1 MTAKEA
7 YRKLMSKVI
16 TGRVSKCHEYDTM
29 FVFQLVPKA
38 LLLSNAKS
46 TPLDALMSVDK
57 STGEVT
63 DFKPF
68 YISIDEYERGVEIP
82 ESDYV
87 R

>member
-7 YRKLMSKVI
+7 YKKLMSKVI
-16 TGRVSKCHEYDTM
+16 TGRVAKCHEYDSV

-38 LLLSNAKS
+38 LLLTNTKS
-46 TPLDALMSVDK
+46 TPLDVLMSVDK
-57 STGEVT
+57 NTGEVM

-68 YISIDEYERGVEIP
+68 YITIDEYERGIEIP

>member
-7 YRKLMSKVI
+7 YKKLISKVI
-16 TGRVSKCHEYDTM
+16 TGRVVKCHEYDTM
-29 FVFQLVPKA
+29 FVFQLMPKA
-38 LLLSNAKS
+38 LLLSNTKS

-57 STGEVT
+57 NTGEVM

-68 YISIDEYERGVEIP
+68 YISLDEYERGVEIP
-82 ESDYV
+82 ESEYA

>member
-7 YRKLMSKVI
+7 YKKLMNRVI
-16 TGRVSKCHEYDTM
+16 TGRVSKCYEYDTM

-38 LLLSNAKS
+38 LLLTNTKS
-46 TPLDALMSVDK
+46 TMLDALMSVDK
-57 STGEVT
+57 NTGEVA

-82 ESDYV
+82 ESEYA